1 MTEEPP
7 ANGRARFT
15 IALVATIVIVGG
27 GVIAL
32 VAWVVSKV
40 M

>member
-1 MTEEPP
+1 MTDEP
-7 ANGRARFT
+7 AGGAKFN

-32 VAWVVSKV
+32 IAWVVSKV

>member
-1 MTEEPP
+1 MTQAAPP
-7 ANGRARFT
+7 AGARFT